1 MTKRSGFD
9 FFEIVYDK
17 RIENENKKK
26 RHDCL
31 HDCASERENVSVELK
46 RAETLDDSRRVVL
59 GAEQVVAFAEESQ
72 IGVPGGRNV
81 QARRQIEHVQA
92 ERGDEY
98 DNENEYGT
106 HFNHLLCLQ
115 SELDHDE
122 SFE

>member
-9 FFEIVYDK
+9 FFEIVNDK

-26 RHDCL
+26 RHDRL
-31 HDCASERENVSVELK
+31 HDCASERENIGVELK

-72 IGVPGGRNV
+72 VGVPGGRNV
-81 QARRQIEHVQA
+81 QSGREIEYVQA

-106 HFNHLLCLQ
+106 HLDHLLRLQ
-115 SELDHDE
+115 SELDHDQSLE
-122 SFE
+122 